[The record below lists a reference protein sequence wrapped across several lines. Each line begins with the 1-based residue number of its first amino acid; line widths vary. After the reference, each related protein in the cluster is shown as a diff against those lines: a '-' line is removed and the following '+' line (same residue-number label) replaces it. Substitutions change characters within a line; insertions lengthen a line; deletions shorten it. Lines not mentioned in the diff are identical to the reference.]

1 MSLNLNL
8 APLQYGLP
16 MTNQM
21 VYTNPIDYLNN
32 TFKTIKD
39 QNDFIKEQMQEYN
52 QHPHFVNVPPYG
64 MPTGVSSLGTAAM
77 YEPMPGLYQGK
88 PPLANQPIGQFFQP
102 PANIVNMGPMYP
114 APVNMQPIIP
124 GMPLPIADV
133 PYPIP
138 FPDSVIEPL
147 DVQEEYDAKDKTID
161 YFYKK
166 CQHEWIY
173 TFFRDAY
180 KYLKV
185 DDGKVKYITSLSEY
199 RNRQKDGQHEI
210 ELKGEYVKF
219 KYLTYDFVKKY
230 IVLYA
235 VKTGFKWFELK
246 RNEEN
251 IAEMFVKKLKN
262 AIKSDIARIAKQD

>member
-1 MSLNLNL
+1 MSLNL

-21 VYTNPIDYLNN
+21 VYTNPVDYLNN
-32 TFKTIKD
+32 TLQSIQT
-39 QNDFIKEQMQEYN
+39 QNDFIKEQMKGYN
-52 QHPHFVNVPPYG
+52 SNPQFMNVPPYG
-64 MPTGVSSLGTAAM
+64 YPTGVTSLGTAAM
-77 YEPMPGLYQGK
+77 SEPMPGLYQGK

-124 GMPLPIADV
+124 GMPLPITDV

-138 FPDSVIEPL
+138 FPDSVIQPL
-147 DVQEEYDAKDKTID
+147 DVQEDFDAKDKTID
-161 YFYKK
+161 YFYRK

-173 TFFRDAY
+173 SYFRDAY

-185 DDGKVKYITSLSEY
+185 VGDKVKYITTLSEY
-199 RNRQKDGQHEI
+199 RNKQKDSNHEI
-210 ELKGEYVKF
+210 EIKGDFVKSN
-219 KYLTYDFVKKY
+219 YLTHDFVKKL
-230 IVLYA
+230 IVLYS
-235 VKTGFKWFELK
+235 VKTGLKWFEIK

-251 IAEMFVKKLKN
+251 VAEMFVKKLKN
-262 AIKSDIARIAKQD
+262 AIKSDIAKLTKQS